1 MFKRRK
7 PRTLQQKFNNL
18 LWPKMGW
25 KRMRAYYS
33 HRMGRLPGTPYF
45 IAGGLATG
53 IAVSMTPFLGLH
65 ILMGAV
71 ICWFFRQSMIAMVF
85 GTLIGGNPW
94 SFPVIWL
101 GTYYL
106 GHMMLGHTEVF
117 DGVGENMGV
126 ESAGDP
132 WALSF
137 STLFDNPMELLLPM
151 TLGSLPVMIPVWCL
165 AFYLGQRLVTRYKD
179 ARLARIRDKLRSRM
193 KAE

>member
-7 PRTLQQKFNNL
+7 PKSLRQKFNNM

-25 KRMRAYYS
+25 KRMRSYYK

-53 IAVSMTPFLGLH
+53 IAVSLTPFLGLH
-65 ILMGAV
+65 IFLGATF
-71 ICWFFRQSMIAMVF
+71 CWLFRQSMIAMVF

-106 GHMMLGHTEVF
+106 GHLMLGHTDVF
-117 DGVGENMGV
+117 DSVGSDMGM
-126 ESAGDP
+126 ETAGDP

-151 TLGSLPVMIPVWCL
+151 TLGSLPLILPIWFV
-165 AFYLGQRLVTRYKD
+165 AFYLARRLVTRYQA
-179 ARLARIRDKLRSRM
+179 ARLARIREKQRYRG
-193 KAE
+193 KAG